1 MKLRTALLAVCV
13 GLMIFIAS
21 AWPASAATRR
31 VVLLFGERPELPE
44 LAVLQTNLVRTLSS
58 NSADRMEIYS
68 EAMDVSRFGSNN
80 YQLSLRDFLQT
91 KYEDK
96 KIDLVIAILSPSLD
110 FLLNYGSFIFSGTPI
125 VFCGIDKTE
134 LGSRVLPRHAAFS

>member
-1 MKLRTALLAVCV
+1 MRGWVCGVESGLMKLRTALLAVCTA
-13 GLMIFIAS
+13 LMVFIVS
-21 AWPASAATRR
+21 AGPASAATRH

-44 LAVLQTNLVRTLSS
+44 LAALQANLVRTLSS

-96 KIDLVIAILSPSLD
+96 KI
-110 FLLNYGSFIFSGTPI
+110 
-125 VFCGIDKTE
+125 
-134 LGSRVLPRHAAFS
+134 